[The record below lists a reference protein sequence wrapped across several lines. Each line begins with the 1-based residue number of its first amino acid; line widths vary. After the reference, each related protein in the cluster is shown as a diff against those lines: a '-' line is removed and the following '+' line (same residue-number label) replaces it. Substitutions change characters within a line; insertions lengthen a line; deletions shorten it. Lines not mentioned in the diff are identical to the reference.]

1 MSYRVADVS
10 KATGKDGMWG
20 VGYIKLGMGLFV
32 SNAVIG
38 PIVSVTV
45 EAALTES
52 RLSCV
57 GVNNQS
63 YFCDSGHCCG
73 ESQCCSY
80 YYEVWWFWLV
90 LTLIIILGCCCVC
103 HHRRAKQRLQQQQRQ
118 HEINLIAYREA
129 HNYTS
134 LPFYFRF
141 LPGYLL
147 PAYEEVEN
155 RPPTPPPPY
164 SASQPGQSP
173 STDSLCSEQPDEL
186 CPPLESSPVVPSA
199 SDNCSPGPCV
209 EQPHTPTAHHPVR
222 NTHKPQYLSREEE
235 GQPQQVACATSH
247 SLLKQGSS
255 GEDLTEPI
263 EDGSPE
269 SKEKTPGRHRRFTGD
284 SGIEVCVCNQGP
296 GDGEDEEMKELVGH
310 MDGGVHEQQ
319 DFCDS
324 CNPHSSSCPPRGPGD
339 EEQGLAASDVP
350 LEQREHQRPP
360 VCLHLHTINEQDGP
374 YHTNNTDPQS

>member
-1 MSYRVADVS
+1 MFCRLADVA
-10 KATGKDGMWG
+10 KATRKGGMWG
-20 VGYIKLGMGLFV
+20 VRYIRLGMGLSI

-38 PIVSVTV
+38 PVGSVSV

-52 RLSCV
+52 KLLCF

-90 LTLIIILGCCCVC
+90 LTLIIILGCCCIC
-103 HHRRAKQRLQQQQRQ
+103 HHRRAKHRLQQQQRQ

-134 LPFYFRF
+134 VPFYFRF

-147 PAYEEVEN
+147 PPYEEVEN

-164 SASQPGQSP
+164 SASQPGQST
-173 STDSLCSEQPDEL
+173 STDPLCSDPPNEL
-186 CPPLESSPVVPSA
+186 CSPLQSSPVASA
-199 SDNCSPGPCV
+199 SENCSPEPCV
-209 EQPHTPTAHHPVR
+209 EPSHSLSTH
-222 NTHKPQYLSREEE
+222 HKPYLTVEDEI
-235 GQPQQVACATSH
+235 QQVACATSD
-247 SLLKQGSS
+247 SLVKQSDS
-255 GEDLTEPI
+255 KEDLTKPG
-263 EDGSPE
+263 DQSLDCSPD
-269 SKEKTPGRHRRFTGD
+269 SKDKTPGRHRRFTGD

-296 GDGEDEEMKELVGH
+296 GDGEEEEEEMKEL
-310 MDGGVHEQQ
+310 MDGKMLEEQ

-324 CNPHSSSCPPRGPGD
+324 CNSRSSGPQGLGD
-339 EEQGLAASDVP
+339 EEQGLAASDGA
-350 LEQREHQRPP
+350 LEHREHQRPP
-360 VCLHLHTINEQDGP
+360 VCLHLHTINEQEGP
-374 YHTNNTDPQS
+374 HHGNNMDPQS

>member
-1 MSYRVADVS
+1 MSCRVADVS
-10 KATGKDGMWG
+10 KAMGKGGMWG

-32 SNAVIG
+32 CNAVIG
-38 PIVSVTV
+38 PVGSLSV
-45 EAALTES
+45 EAALTEN
-52 RLSCV
+52 RLLCV

-103 HHRRAKQRLQQQQRQ
+103 HHRRAKHRLQQQQRQ

-164 SASQPGQSP
+164 SASQPPQST
-173 STDSLCSEQPDEL
+173 STDPLCSEQPDEL
-186 CPPLESSPVVPSA
+186 CSPLQSSPAAPSA
-199 SDNCSPGPCV
+199 SENCSPGPCV
-209 EQPHTPTAHHPVR
+209 DQPHSPTTHRPAR
-222 NTHKPQYLSREEE
+222 NAHKPQYLSLEEDR
-235 GQPQQVACATSH
+235 QLQQVACATSH
-247 SLLKQGSS
+247 SPVKQGSS
-255 GEDLTEPI
+255 SEDLTEPG
-263 EDGSPE
+263 EDCSSE
-269 SKEKTPGRHRRFTGD
+269 SKDKTPGRHRRFTGD
-284 SGIEVCVCNQGP
+284 SGIEVCVCSQGP
-296 GDGEDEEMKELVGH
+296 RDGEEEEEMKELVGH
-310 MDGGVHEQQ
+310 MDGGELEEQ

-324 CNPHSSSCPPRGPGD
+324 CNPRGSSPPLGPGD

-350 LEQREHQRPP
+350 LEHREPQRPP

-374 YHTNNTDPQS
+374 HHGNNTDPQS